1 MRQDHLFPVVWL
13 RRFSCAMIVLLAVS
27 TNAPAQTEP
36 GGNCAVQIGVLSSG
50 SAGDA
55 SLPWTAVAQYLME
68 KIPGC
73 AFEIIPL
80 SRDQITTKIHHN
92 AIDFIIVDPVF
103 LAQLK
108 ARYGVEAIATLQS
121 RFKGN
126 NFALSGGTLFC
137 LSDKNEIAQPQDLR
151 GRTIAFADKES
162 LPGWL
167 AILREFRNIGFRP
180 DLDLKTKT
188 LGSDES
194 VVAAVLKGE
203 VEAGC
208 VKAGTIERVIAE
220 QKLDKNT
227 FRVIEFKD
235 IRDPNPWA
243 HIPAAV
249 STRLYPDSSF
259 AACPRAAPDLVK
271 DVASALLAMSQRVPE
286 IVDRPQVVGW
296 TFPRSDLAVHECLQE
311 LRLPPYEHF
320 GEISFVEVIR
330 QYMYWFIGAGALMIV
345 MLLVTLYVTALNRAL
360 AAEIVERKR
369 AEAAL
374 RVSVE
379 RFEHIA
385 SCSADWIWET
395 DAANCF
401 TYSSSIVEQMLG
413 YRADEIIGKSH
424 FDLFAAAEKER
435 LTTLGQKGLGTGARI
450 FRERFRLLT
459 KDGRVVIQETTAE
472 PIIDS
477 SGQFAGYRGVNRDI
491 TNQVRF
497 VRLRP

>member
-1 MRQDHLFPVVWL
+1 MRQGRWFPVIGFV
-13 RRFSCAMIVLLAVS
+13 RFFCITLVLLAIS
-27 TNAPAQTEP
+27 INAPAQTAP
-36 GGNCAVQIGVLSSG
+36 RGNCVVQIGVLSNG
-50 SAGDA
+50 SIEDT
-55 SLPWTAVAQYLME
+55 SLPWAAVAQYLAE

-73 AFEIIPL
+73 TFEVVPL
-80 SRDQITTKIHHN
+80 SREQITTKIHHN

-108 ARYGVEAIATLQS
+108 TRYGVEAIATLQS

-137 LSDKNEIAQPQDLR
+137 LSDKKEMAQPQDLR

-162 LPGWL
+162 FPGWL
-167 AILREFRNIGFRP
+167 AVLREFRDIGFRP
-180 DLDLKTKT
+180 DLDLKTKI
-188 LGSDES
+188 LGSDEN

-220 QKLDKNT
+220 QKLDKNA

-235 IRDPNPWA
+235 IHDPNPWIR
-243 HIPAAV
+243 IPTAV

-259 AACPRAAPDLVK
+259 VACPRAAPDLVK
-271 DVASALLAMSQRVPE
+271 DVAAALLAMSQRISE
-286 IVDRPQVVGW
+286 IVDRPHTIGW

-311 LRLPPYEHF
+311 LRIPPYEHF

-330 QYMYWFIGAGALMIV
+330 QYMYWFIGAGALMIL

-435 LTTLGQKGLGTGARI
+435 LMALGQKGLGTGARI

-459 KDGRVVIQETTAE
+459 KDKRVVIQETTAE
-472 PIIDS
+472 PIINS
-477 SGQFAGYRGVNRDI
+477 SGRFAGYRGVNRDI

-497 VRLRP
+497 VRLRQ